1 MQYSLVRSHYVWRLN
16 EKGEKLKMIESRR
29 QQEHRQRKMSRAE
42 ILWKVN
48 QRLEFSSFREGM
60 QNFNTGTRKIPNS
73 MRHRSRQKTPKKAM
87 FSNEHATHYRRIKAL
102 PEDESITEG

>member
-1 MQYSLVRSHYVWRLN
+1 MFGDWK
-16 EKGEKLKMIESRR
+16 EKGEKLKMTESRR
-29 QQEHRQRKMSRAE
+29 HQEHRQRKMSQAE

-60 QNFNTGTRKIPNS
+60 QNLNTGTRKIPNS
-73 MRHRSRQKTPKKAM
+73 MRHRSRQKTTKKAM

-102 PEDESITEG
+102 QEDESITER